1 MLIFFKHTL
10 ISIYEELL
18 EEKEKQRITHIIE
31 SNSPTTKA
39 PCLTNTNTHT
49 NTHTKNKHI
58 KKSHYLI
65 KY

>member
-18 EEKEKQRITHIIE
+18 EEKENQRITHIIE
-31 SNSPTTKA
+31 SNSPTIKA

-49 NTHTKNKHI
+49 
-58 KKSHYLI
+58 KKL
-65 KY
+65 KK